1 MCYSE
6 FTDVIPAI
14 DDMDADVISFEA
26 SRSDLLILDSLKKNK
41 FKTEVGPGVYDIH
54 SPRIPSKEEI
64 KIVLEKI
71 LKKIAPEK
79 LWVNPDCGLKTR
91 QDKEVKPSLKNLV
104 DAAKELRNE
113 YSRSL

>member
-1 MCYSE
+1 MK
-6 FTDVIPAI
+6 V
-14 DDMDADVISFEA
+14 
-26 SRSDLLILDSLKKNK
+26 
-41 FKTEVGPGVYDIH
+41 
-54 SPRIPSKEEI
+54 
-64 KIVLEKI
+64 VLEKI
-71 LKKIAPEK
+71 LKKVAPEK